1 MCAENIRSLGPKI
14 PSLVDDIQ
22 GSQWSFEKYG
32 LHLLIL
38 SPAMATLPLSM
49 FMKIPSKSA
58 SRLMEGPYFQAPTAQ
73 KETITQWRWVQAAIL
88 KTESPVQH
96 QLFCDLV
103 HALKRN
109 LFLRTGHTA
118 VNFLHTNE
126 TIFLRC
132 TY

>member
-1 MCAENIRSLGPKI
+1 
-14 PSLVDDIQ
+14 
-22 GSQWSFEKYG
+22 
-32 LHLLIL
+32 
-38 SPAMATLPLSM
+38 
-49 FMKIPSKSA
+49 
-58 SRLMEGPYFQAPTAQ
+58 MEGPYFQAPTAQ

-126 TIFLRC
+126 TIFWRC
-132 TY
+132 TYWIYFFEDDEKNWEKTFSMEHPLH